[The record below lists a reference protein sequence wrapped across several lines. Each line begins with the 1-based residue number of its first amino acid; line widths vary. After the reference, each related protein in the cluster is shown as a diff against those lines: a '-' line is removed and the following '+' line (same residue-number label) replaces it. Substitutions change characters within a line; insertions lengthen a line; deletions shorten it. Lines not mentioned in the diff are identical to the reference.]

1 MPQPPSYNFIR
12 YKMTRQQPDASS
24 TNPRIPS
31 VSSAWSGVNLRVAEY
46 TSSIAA
52 YDAHSFFAEVC
63 LERFNSDCL
72 PQENLK
78 EVPMPPSLI
87 GKQAVVVGAG
97 MAGLAATRIP
107 RGFLRARHRLE
118 NDALPKA

>member
-1 MPQPPSYNFIR
+1 MRFWVYHEQTGS
-12 YKMTRQQPDASS
+12 
-24 TNPRIPS
+24 NPGRPCS
-31 VSSAWSGVNLRVAEY
+31 RDYFRLADY
-46 TSSIAA
+46 TSRIAA
-52 YDAHSFFAEVC
+52 YDVHSFFAEVL

-72 PQENLK
+72 PENLK
-78 EVPMPPSLI
+78 EVPVPSLI